1 MDSKL
6 DEEGC
11 VDKRGW
17 GIGRVKRSIAGLPGK
32 AKDQSQYKELKE
44 ALRG

>member
-11 VDKRGW
+11 VGKRRW
-17 GIGRVKRSIAGLPGK
+17 GIGRVKRSTARLSGEI
-32 AKDQSQYKELKE
+32 KE
-44 ALRG
+44 